1 MSSSVLPLL
10 SRSSAARWPPL
21 CCPPL
26 SRQPPPRAST
36 LTAVARPI
44 RRYHSGCYNDNSTL
58 CFGCVES
65 HAASLAKANCSSF
78 EEQEFC
84 SSHHYHE
91 VECEPPN
98 PSDVHLEKR
107 PPVILIPP
115 LSGSFMDWKM
125 VNRKQKHFVCKRNE
139 DWIEFFPPTVAMAA
153 PLLADCYFDDASL
166 DYDPKTDIYSYPE
179 GVEIRVNMTLES
191 QCDVD
196 PNPAKAAFTNNR
208 TSFGCVCKNLQAMG
222 YTRYQ
227 DLRVYPYDWRLGPGN
242 WMAKGGFYEQL
253 QAYIEKQYAESS
265 NTPVT
270 AIGFSLGS
278 PVFALFLQQFVEP
291 AWREKYISSFVS
303 LSGTFGGTAETVL
316 NQLQLGGEGGPPI
329 PWALKP
335 EFAAEQTYGSFSWM
349 SAILPP
355 TSLLATA
362 GSTVRYTAAQLPVRS
377 TPDWLLRKAS
387 ADLAD
392 RAHSSVPA
400 GDVRG
405 GGLGARLAAA
415 GRGRE
420 VLRLRADRRRDP
432 RDLRTRLRHAQLLPL
447 PAQAGRDGELLRA
460 VPLRL
465 PARGDGRGGG
475 GRDPAL
481 HGGDGT
487 RRRHG
492 DAGVVGRGATGLG
505 EETERADPLFGAEE
519 PRARRHA
526 KVAGR
531 DGVPAR
537 GAGEHLEAHGVE

>member
-1 MSSSVLPLL
+1 MSCSVLTL
-10 SRSSAARWPPL
+10 SPSARWPPL
-21 CCPPL
+21 CSPPL
-26 SRQPPPRAST
+26 SRRPPPRAGA
-36 LTAVARPI
+36 LTAAARPH

-377 TPDWLLRKAS
+377 RPDALLRGLSRSRWQSSLVGAYRRCSRRRAGGAS
-387 ADLAD
+387 
-392 RAHSSVPA
+392 RSSWP
-400 GDVRG
+400 GPRSTPSTR
-405 GGLGARLAAA
+405 RLAS
-415 GRGRE
+415 R
-420 VLRLRADRRRDP
+420 P
-432 RDLRTRLRHAQLLPL
+432 T
-447 PAQAGRDGELLRA
+447 
-460 VPLRL
+460 
-465 PARGDGRGGG
+465 
-475 GRDPAL
+475 
-481 HGGDGT
+481 
-487 RRRHG
+487 
-492 DAGVVGRGATGLG
+492 
-505 EETERADPLFGAEE
+505 
-519 PRARRHA
+519 
-526 KVAGR
+526 
-531 DGVPAR
+531 
-537 GAGEHLEAHGVE
+537 